1 MIWIKKGMLLL
12 FILVGSSLVFG
23 CSAKQTR
30 DTIGKSEEVVIPVIF
45 TVDPNSGEKKNKEL
59 VDVFNK
65 EYDGKYHVQVE
76 WIMETEEE
84 YRQNL
89 KRLNV
94 SDQLP
99 AVITDLRML
108 PSFYQR
114 LIEDNRIVDLA
125 PYIEADKEWQ
135 EAVDENVLE
144 SCTEEDGSVY
154 LSSTAT
160 SLFSCSGVFWNKEL
174 FEQAGI
180 TEFPNTWEAFWQT
193 CDSLA
198 AAGITPLALH
208 TEGTAWAPMLFTT
221 AKLAESE
228 EGLAYLKTVLPDT
241 YQNVYGFEMAETLK
255 KLFQYTTED
264 AMYSDF
270 DVSYRNFFS
279 GKAAMIPNGYWM
291 ISQMDDEWKEKAA
304 FSAFPENILI
314 SSPETFGWAVVA
326 GYDEEVKEGAIEF
339 LKFRVLESKKER
351 DSFLGIDSKKLDSVS
366 CDYRDTFQKHE
377 VIAPNYQVKWNSILQ
392 EDTLGEQLPPLIE
405 GKITSQEF
413 TQYEDES
420 IIKYESEQ

>member
-1 MIWIKKGMLLL
+1 MRWIKKSIVLLVV
-12 FILVGSSLVFG
+12 LVDSSLVFG

-30 DTIGKSEEVVIPVIF
+30 DTKEKADEVVIPVIF
-45 TVDPNSGEKKNKEL
+45 TVDPNSGEKKNKKL
-59 VDVFNK
+59 VDAFNK

-89 KRLNV
+89 KRQNV

-108 PSFYQR
+108 PSFYQM
-114 LIEDNRIVDLA
+114 LIEDNRIMDLA
-125 PYIEADKEWQ
+125 PYIEADKEWKQ
-135 EAVDENVLE
+135 AVDENVLE
-144 SCTEEDGSVY
+144 SCTEEDGSIY

-174 FEQAGI
+174 FAQADI
-180 TEFPNTWEAFWQT
+180 TEFPNTWAEFWQT
-193 CDSLA
+193 CDRLE

-241 YQNVYGFEMAETLK
+241 YQNKYGMEMAETLK
-255 KLFQYTTED
+255 RLFQYTTED

-279 GKAAMIPNGYWM
+279 GKTAMIPNGYWM
-291 ISQMDDEWKEKAA
+291 ISQMENEWKEKAA
-304 FSAFPENILI
+304 FSPFPGNILI
-314 SSPETFGWAVVA
+314 SSPETFGWAVVDS
-326 GYDEEVKEGAIEF
+326 YDEEVKEGAVEF

-351 DSFLGIDSKKLDSVS
+351 ERFMDIDSERLASVTS
-366 CDYRDTFQKHE
+366 DYRDAFQKHE
-377 VIAPNYQVKWNSILQ
+377 VIVPNYQVKWNSILQ
-392 EDTLGEQLPPLIE
+392 EDMLGEQLPPLIE
-405 GKITSQEF
+405 GKITAQEF

-420 IIKYESEQ
+420 IIKYKSEQ

>member
-1 MIWIKKGMLLL
+1 MKWNKKGISVLFALAGSCLL
-12 FILVGSSLVFG
+12 FG
-23 CSAKQTR
+23 CSVEQQG
-30 DTIGKSEEVVIPVIF
+30 DTKKKSEEVIIPVIF

-59 VDVFNK
+59 VDAFNE
-65 EYDGKYHVQVE
+65 EYDGQYHVQVE
-76 WIMETEEE
+76 WILETEEE

-108 PSFYQR
+108 PSFYQL
-114 LIEDNRIVDLA
+114 LIEDNRIVNLA

-135 EAVDENVLE
+135 EAVDQNVLE
-144 SCTEEDGSVY
+144 SCTEADGSIY
-154 LSSTAT
+154 LSGTAT

-180 TEFPNTWEAFWQT
+180 AEFPKTWEAFWAT
-193 CDSLA
+193 CDSLE

-208 TEGTAWAPMLFTT
+208 TEGTAWAPMLFAT
-221 AKLAESE
+221 AKLAGSE

-241 YQNVYGFEMAETLK
+241 YQNAQGIEIAETLE

-264 AMYSDF
+264 AMFSDF
-270 DVSYRNFFS
+270 DVSYRDFFS

-291 ISQMDDEWKEKAA
+291 ISQMEEEWKEKVE
-304 FSAFPENILI
+304 FSPFPGNVLI
-314 SSPETFGWAVVA
+314 SSPETFGWAIVDS
-326 GYDEEVKEGAIEF
+326 YDEEVKEGAIEF

-351 DSFLGIDSKKLDSVS
+351 ESFLNTDSEKLDSVTRG
-366 CDYRDTFQKHE
+366 YREAFLEHE
-377 VIAPNYQVKWNSILQ
+377 IIAPNYQVKWNSILQ
-392 EDTLGEQLPPLIE
+392 EDTLGEQLPLLIQ
-405 GKITSQEF
+405 GKITPQEF

-420 IIKYESEQ
+420 IIEYESEQ